1 MIMIVLKNVFTT
13 YRGEKIPSLTKVN
26 LTIDQGEFVT
36 IVGPNGAGK
45 TTLLE
50 TINGLLP
57 YRGEISV
64 LGMDLKSNGARIR
77 KRIGYV
83 PQEFTCDSLT
93 PFLVKDVVMMG
104 RFGKV
109 GLLRSPGPHDGEVTT
124 NSMEFLSVLSLQNKP
139 VGKLSGGQLQKVLIA
154 RALAQE
160 PDILLLDEP
169 FSNLDLSSRA
179 DVSRKISLLNAQ
191 GLTVVMV
198 IHDRSS
204 IPDSCRRI
212 ITMEGGEIISDK
224 KFVEA
229 V

>member
-64 LGMDLKSNGARIR
+64 QGMDLKSNGVKIR

-83 PQEFTCDSLT
+83 PQEFTCDNLT

-169 FSNLDLSSRA
+169 FSNLDLQSRA
-179 DVSRKISLLNAQ
+179 DVSRKISLLNAE

-204 IPDSCRRI
+204 MPDSCRRI